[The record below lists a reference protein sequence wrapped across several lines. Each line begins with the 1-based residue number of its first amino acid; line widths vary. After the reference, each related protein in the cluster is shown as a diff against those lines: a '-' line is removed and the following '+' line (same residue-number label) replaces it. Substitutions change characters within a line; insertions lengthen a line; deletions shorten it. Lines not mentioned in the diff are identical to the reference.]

1 MIGVNMLYVALGR
14 NVGDK
19 PMATAVW
26 NNFVANVTQDI
37 EECEGL
43 AMPDTVAYGKSRY
56 GSMLEETCVLV
67 WFDKNSSLRL
77 LTEQVLSTTAIEFGQ
92 ESIAWSVSV
101 TEFVEGVK

>member
-1 MIGVNMLYVALGR
+1 MLYVSIGR

-37 EECEGL
+37 EECEGVG
-43 AMPDTVAYGKSRY
+43 MPDTVAYGKSRFGLMY
-56 GSMLEETCVLV
+56 EETCVLV
-67 WFDKNSSLRL
+67 WFDKNSPLRKDTL
-77 LTEQVLSTTAIEFGQ
+77 GVLEATAIEFGQ
-92 ESIAWSVSV
+92 EAIAWSVSV